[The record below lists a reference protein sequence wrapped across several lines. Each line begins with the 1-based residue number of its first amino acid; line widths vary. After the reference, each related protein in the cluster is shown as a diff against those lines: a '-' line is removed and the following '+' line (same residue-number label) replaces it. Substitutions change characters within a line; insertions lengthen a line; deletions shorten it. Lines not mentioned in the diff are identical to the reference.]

1 MSTATMP
8 QTERQAALKGPLA
21 LKDPKSVE
29 YAYQMTHRLK
39 TLYQLKEASID
50 DWDKVVLEAD
60 SHRIY
65 ERVPP
70 GYPSLDALLE
80 AEIGANVAQ
89 SREHVLSRRGR
100 PTKAEQEDKPCNTS
114 IRYGTAEHWI
124 ARLKGDQRL
133 DLLAR
138 IEAGELSPHAAALEA
153 GYRKVP
159 SQLDKLNQ
167 AWDGATGEDR
177 KAFLPKVVAW
187 LESFAPPDPP
197 LEHPAP
203 AVTNAA
209 PSPVVPWITIG
220 PGRQP
225 RELTVEEKYAYA
237 LRNADSCRERVAA
250 FQTMIQS
257 IDPTR
262 IYRNFSHD
270 SDPQQVELV
279 KVTAKQY
286 KVSYH
291 GSMYTLDRAILDHQG
306 HLYARKYYDFS
317 FGWYLISMLQEQIA
331 GTEKDRANVEAN
343 AETYRLQLAQQEQT
357 A

>member
-1 MSTATMP
+1 MSTSTLP
-8 QTERQAALKGPLA
+8 QTERQAARKGPLA

-100 PTKAEQEDKPCNTS
+100 PKKAEQEDKPCNTS

-124 ARLKGDQRL
+124 ARLKRDQRL

-159 SQLDKLNQ
+159 SQLEKLTQ
-167 AWDGATGEDR
+167 AWDAASVDDR
-177 KAFLPKVVAW
+177 KALLPKVVAW
-187 LESFAPPDPP
+187 LEQSAPMVSAA
-197 LEHPAP
+197 LPASTVESR
-203 AVTNAA
+203 ADRWAR
-209 PSPVVPWITIG
+209 SGIMIG
-220 PGRQP
+220 PGPQP

-250 FQTMIQS
+250 FQTMIES

-291 GSMYTLDRAILDHQG
+291 GSLYTLDRAILDHQG